1 MKKEL
6 PSALL
11 EIYSNK
17 IKAMGNLEIFTRKE
31 WLLITLLIKIL
42 WLLSVNLPVEMIG
55 ELTVLPHLPNQVPLN

>member
-1 MKKEL
+1 MKKKL

-31 WLLITLLIKIL
+31 WLLITLFIKIL